1 MPHFSLPCWGRQ
13 SPALPAGGAL
23 RGVAATS
30 VNNAWAVGSSTGAL
44 IERWTGTAWTVVHG
58 PALAMGALEG
68 VTARSDTSAWAVG
81 INLARSQGQR
91 TVIERWNGTSWALV
105 PSPAMGSLASVTATS
120 ARNAWAVGSFT
131 GSATGIIERWDGSSW
146 TCMSA
151 PSTAGPCPPG

>member
-1 MPHFSLPCWGRQ
+1 M
-13 SPALPAGGAL
+13 
-23 RGVAATS
+23 
-30 VNNAWAVGSSTGAL
+30 
-44 IERWTGTAWTVVHG
+44 TVVHG

-68 VTARSDTSAWAVG
+68 VTALSDTSAWAVG